1 MRIGIDARLYG
12 PKQGGL
18 GRYLEQLISHLE
30 KMNLPAEFVI
40 FMRREN
46 WGDYEPKRPNFKKE
60 LANIH
65 WYGLQEQLFLPRII
79 KRQKLDLMHFP
90 HWNVPLLYNQNFIVT
105 IHDLIPY
112 HYPRNKNTTLGP
124 LIFSIKQIGFKMT
137 LKHAA
142 QAAKKIITISQFS
155 KNDIGKTLGVPL
167 NKIEVTYLAPQR
179 FPKNSHTVVKR
190 FDIKK
195 PYALYVG
202 VAYSHKN
209 LPFLLSAWSKF
220 CEKNK
225 NSYQLVLSGK
235 RNFFYERLF
244 KQFKPLFENE
254 SVIFTDYLD
263 DELLGTLY
271 AHSQLLVYPSLHEGF
286 GLPPLEAMSA
296 GIPVVTSKSSC
307 LPEVLG
313 DAAIYFDPT
322 NENELVTA
330 LESGFSDNKLRNEL
344 IAKGKIISQ
353 KYDWHNTAKETWEVY
368 KNSV

>member
-30 KMNLPAEFVI
+30 KMNLPADFVI

-46 WGDYEPKRPNFKKE
+46 WGDYTPKRPNFKKE

-65 WYGLQEQLFLPRII
+65 WYGLREQLFLPNII
-79 KRQKLDLMHFP
+79 KRQNLDLMHFP
-90 HWNVPLLYNQNFIVT
+90 HWNVPLSYNKNFVVT
-105 IHDLIPY
+105 IHDLIPF
-112 HYPRNKNTTLGP
+112 HYPRNKDTTLGP
-124 LIFSIKQIGFKMT
+124 LFFGIKQSGFKMV

-142 QAAKKIITISQFS
+142 KAAKKIITISQFS
-155 KNDIGKTLGVPL
+155 KNDISETLGVPL
-167 NKIEVTYLAPQR
+167 NKIDVTYLAPQR
-179 FPKNSHTVVKR
+179 FTKNFHALDNR
-190 FDIKK
+190 FSIKK

-209 LPFLLSAWSKF
+209 LPLLLTAWTKF

-225 NSYQLVLSGK
+225 NTYQLVLSGK
-235 RNFFYERLF
+235 KNFFYDRLF
-244 KQFKPLFENE
+244 KQFKNLFQSN

-263 DELLGTLY
+263 DELLGSLY
-271 AHSQLLVYPSLHEGF
+271 ARAELLVYPSLHEGF

-296 GIPVVTSKSSC
+296 GIPVVTSGSSC

-322 NENELVTA
+322 SENELVAA
-330 LESGFSDNKLRNEL
+330 LEKGFTDKKLRNDL

-353 KYDWHNTAKETWEVY
+353 KYDWHNTAKQTWEIY